1 MRGVALEEGSS
12 AAELSVSVIEML
24 LGVVFETGIRPS
36 RYAWSLILDSDSDSH
51 PQTLNDMAR
60 MGLLS
65 EGELEWGDVLEEAAG
80 DTGGALVLGWAS
92 RRRWRRLQ
100 RRKRSK

>member
-1 MRGVALEEGSS
+1 LKS
-12 AAELSVSVIEML
+12 LL
-24 LGVVFETGIRPS
+24 LGVVFETGIRPP

-65 EGELEWGDVLEEAAG
+65 EGELEWGDVFEEAAG

-92 RRRWRRLQ
+92 RRRRRRRRLQ
-100 RRKRSK
+100 RRTRSK

>member
-1 MRGVALEEGSS
+1 
-12 AAELSVSVIEML
+12 
-24 LGVVFETGIRPS
+24 
-36 RYAWSLILDSDSDSH
+36 
-51 PQTLNDMAR
+51 MAR